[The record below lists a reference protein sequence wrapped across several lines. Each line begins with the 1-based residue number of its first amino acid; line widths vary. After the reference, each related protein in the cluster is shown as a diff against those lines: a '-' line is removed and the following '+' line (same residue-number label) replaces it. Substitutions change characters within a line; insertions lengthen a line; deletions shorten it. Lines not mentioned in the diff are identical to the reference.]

1 MNTIPR
7 NQDIRENHDRSL
19 ASVIAEIKDELKEF
33 AGTRFTM
40 LKTEIS
46 EDAKRLKV
54 ALPLAAV
61 AVIFL
66 LTAYLLITLALVC
79 LVAALLHHTDF
90 HWVFAFVIMGVLW
103 GILGGTCAF
112 LAKRELELRRILPGK
127 TIGVLKGDKVWLE
140 KEARNEI

>member
-1 MNTIPR
+1 MNSTAYR
-7 NQDIRENHDRSL
+7 DAREHHDRTL

-33 AGTRFTM
+33 AGTRITM

-46 EDAKRLKV
+46 ENAKRLKI
-54 ALPLAAV
+54 AIPLAAL
-61 AVIFL
+61 AAIFL
-66 LTAYLLITLALVC
+66 LTTYLMITAAVVC
-79 LVAALLHHTDF
+79 LVAALIAHTDF
-90 HWVFAFVIMGVLW
+90 HWVFAFIIMAVLW

-127 TIGVLKGDKVWLE
+127 TIGILKGDKVWLE